1 MLLALAL
8 TLWAIFCIYDVLGP
22 SLIYAGRPL
31 IAGTVAGLIVG
42 NLALGLAIGAT
53 LEFAALGSYTYGG
66 SSTPDWP
73 TGAIIG
79 IAVANISPGS
89 VTQQI
94 ATGVTI
100 GVAAALVLTPLDPIG
115 RTLTTFWIHRADVAA
130 VQGRTRELT
139 VLHWTAFIPW
149 AAVRAIPTFLIT
161 YFLNQTLV
169 GDIENSIPAWLVNGL
184 TLAGAMLP
192 AVGFAMLLKLLPV
205 KKYWY
210 MLLIGFVLFAYLQVP
225 VLGIALFGIAIA
237 IMFVTLKPSAST
249 GAPATATGPAGPAT
263 VTTANT
269 EQAGESSNV

>member
-22 SLIYAGRPL
+22 TLIYAGRPL

-79 IAVANISPGS
+79 IAVASVAPGTLTAQ
-89 VTQQI
+89 V

-149 AAVRAIPTFLIT
+149 AAVRAVPTFLIT
-161 YFLNQTLV
+161 YFLNAHLV
-169 GDIENSIPAWLVNGL
+169 GNIENSIPQWLVHGL

-210 MLLIGFVLFAYLQVP
+210 FLLFGFVLFAYLNVP
-225 VLGIALFGIAIA
+225 VLGIALFGIAVA
-237 IMFVTLKPSAST
+237 IMFVTLRPRAE
-249 GAPATATGPAGPAT
+249 APATATGPATTPTPTTGAT
-263 VTTANT
+263 T
-269 EQAGESSNV
+269 ETAGESSNV